1 MVEIRDKNTWGVY
14 TIDEDQGV
22 VVEWYASSLPFGTSV
37 QAKPYFNGERT
48 VHMTRAFG
56 RSGGTAWVRS

>member
-37 QAKPYFNGERT
+37 QAKPYISNESHSAYDQS
-48 VHMTRAFG
+48 V
-56 RSGGTAWVRS
+56 